1 MNGQDLINE
10 ANARLAGYQN
20 GVDAGA
26 LLSYLNEGKD
36 EVWALLKEL
45 NEEYFVTSSQGTD
58 STLTNYFPT
67 MSTTSRQYTLPCDL
81 REIKFIE
88 VSTPGF
94 TEVIFEYRDITD
106 EEFRNARRD
115 ATTLN
120 QLLVGPCT
128 VFYTIVGK
136 DQMLLA
142 QYLPANLNITL
153 WYVRSIPDFE
163 ADQDVDEVL
172 FPYVKKVATY
182 AAKKA
187 MAGLQDPGQ
196 WSVWVA
202 EWKQD
207 CVTLQNSAA
216 ERNAADP
223 IFVDDFCG

>member
-10 ANARLAGYQN
+10 TNARLAGYQN
-20 GVDAGA
+20 GVDPEA

-58 STLTNYFPT
+58 ATAVNYFPT

-81 REIKFIE
+81 REMKFIE
-88 VSTPGF
+88 VATAGF

-106 EEFRNARRD
+106 EDFRNARRD

-128 VFYTIVGK
+128 VYYTIVGK

-142 QYLPANLNITL
+142 QYLPAALDITL
-153 WYVRSIPDFE
+153 WYVRSLPDFE
-163 ADQDVDEVL
+163 ADQDVDDVL
-172 FPYVKKVATY
+172 LPYVKKVANY

-187 MAGLQDPGQ
+187 MISLQDPGQ
-196 WSVWVA
+196 WSMWVA

-207 CVTLQNSAA
+207 CITLQSGAA
-216 ERNAADP
+216 ERNASDP
-223 IFVDDFCG
+223 TFASDFCG